1 MTFIPFERLFDG
13 ISGGSIYLGTLFSVC
28 AYNKWWQHLLNQE
41 RPFLGHVFIIF
52 YQNIFNQKR
61 PQSVW
66 SSYDQ
71 ILRIEG
77 RNDMHWTA
85 SNLSSSMHQ
94 KSASN
99 SLWTHLYGSIF
110 VIRFLTIFRTHK
122 MHKTQWKTY
131 FLLYFG
137 KKWKNAQNGKKHY
150 FLMFFGQKSPKM
162 AKMNK
167 RWGEVS
173 GFTLTN

>member
-1 MTFIPFERLFDG
+1 MGPRT
-13 ISGGSIYLGTLFSVC
+13 SIFGTRFCIFLPKYL
-28 AYNKWWQHLLNQE
+28 
-41 RPFLGHVFIIF
+41 I
-52 YQNIFNQKR
+52 QKR

-122 MHKTQWKTY
+122 MHKTQWKTH

-137 KKWKNAQNGKKHY
+137 KKWKNTQNGKKPY

-167 RWGEVS
+167 RWGEGVVS
-173 GFTLTN
+173 HTHTHTHTN